1 MLRVTGGF
9 RHEIRY
15 FFGCTT
21 SVPRLVQRRRNKVS
35 LHERSELRK
44 TLRPRRSAVR
54 HAQALRLSDTA
65 VRRILHQ
72 DLNFKPYKLMIVQEL
87 NQQDFGR
94 RTTFAETML
103 QMFEE
108 DPELVILT
116 SGEAHFHL
124 NGIVNKQNFRYW
136 STINPRQVH
145 EHPQHCVRVT
155 VWAAV
160 ARFGV
165 IGPYFFEENGR
176 SVTVNSDRY
185 VMIRNL
191 RLPEL
196 RRRRLNQSRI
206 WSQQDRATALTSREA
221 MAELRR
227 LFPGKLISHRGD
239 VPWPPPP
246 PPSGPVALRFLFGGG
261 GGGTSKEKSTSTR
274 HEIFLSCR
282 MQLSGKCAPYLAECM
297 SR

>member
-176 SVTVNSDRY
+176 SVTVNSACY
-185 VMIRNL
+185 VVIIRNFL
-191 RLPEL
+191 VTEL
-196 RRRRLNQSRI
+196 RRRRLNQFQI
-206 WSQQDRATALTSREA
+206 WFHQDGATAHTSREA

-239 VPWPPPP
+239 VSCP
-246 PPSGPVALRFLFGGG
+246 PPSLSGPVTLRFLFVGVPQR
-261 GGGTSKEKSTSTR
+261 KSVR
-274 HEIFLSCR
+274 
-282 MQLSGKCAPYLAECM
+282 
-297 SR
+297 